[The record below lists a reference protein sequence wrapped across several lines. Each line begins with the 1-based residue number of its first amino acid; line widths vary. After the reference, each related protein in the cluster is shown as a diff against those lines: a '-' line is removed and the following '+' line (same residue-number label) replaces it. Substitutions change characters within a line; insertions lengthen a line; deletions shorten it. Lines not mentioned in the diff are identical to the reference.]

1 MISEFLSRTILR
13 DVSQG
18 YFRRFILDFISSIE
32 VCMIAWETITVFS
45 EYQSLS
51 IFGTILYLNL
61 LSKAYRYNILAGV
74 SCPYA
79 LIQSYIFFFRQ
90 KVSYLSNLKMR
101 AYWHFIPQKNE
112 NKNVANFR
120 LISNSKVEYTFNC
133 SFS

>member
-1 MISEFLSRTILR
+1 MNVFNHSFQNFYVLSKIVCVSIISECLTRTILR

-18 YFRRFILDFISSIE
+18 YFRRFLLDFISSIE

-74 SCPYA
+74 SCPYT
-79 LIQSYIFFFRQ
+79 LIQSYISFFRH
-90 KVSYLSNLKMR
+90 KVSYLSNLQN
-101 AYWHFIPQKNE
+101 ACLLH
-112 NKNVANFR
+112 
-120 LISNSKVEYTFNC
+120 L
-133 SFS
+133 

>member
-1 MISEFLSRTILR
+1 MLCNNFIFSFFCHSFQIFYLLSKIVCVSIISECLTRTILR

-18 YFRRFILDFISSIE
+18 YFRRFLLDFISSIE

-74 SCPYA
+74 SCPYT
-79 LIQSYIFFFRQ
+79 LIQSYISFFRH
-90 KVSYLSNLKMR
+90 KVSYLSNLQN
-101 AYWHFIPQKNE
+101 ACLLH
-112 NKNVANFR
+112 
-120 LISNSKVEYTFNC
+120 L
-133 SFS
+133 